1 MDSPFGS
8 GIQSPFKDHVQGTW
22 GEFDSPAGRV
32 HYLLTKARLGDES
45 HLPERQLTK
54 SLTPVREIMDADD
67 LDFDQLL
74 QRDLDDHRVA
84 TELVPYLLTPKAVGP
99 SFFPPIVAAVLP
111 FRNKRPSHFEPATET
126 GLIQDGGMNWLQYQI
141 GQSVQVRRSADQDG
155 RAHPVNHGQLWWNQS
170 EARLVVLDGQ
180 HRAMAILAVERTL
193 TNSWKDGAGSKFSTF
208 YKAQI
213 RKLMDA
219 NNLDLKSLERI
230 EIPVAVCWFPDEVGE
245 GSDAHRAARKLFVD
259 VNKEARQPSES
270 RIILLSDSELLNILT
285 RRLLSALRADSQNAK
300 YLPLAAIEYDNP
312 ETGTSQS
319 DRWSAMANI
328 NSLKM
333 AVQRLIFG
341 KKEYLTQVGLKFG
354 GRESAARNDSFMR
367 LQLNIKNILPDTM
380 VDGDFKYDKSKI
392 GNEHFPISEL
402 ETITGQ
408 FQSTWGEAILRILT
422 NVAPYRAHWTS
433 LISILDRWSDLTTP
447 ASLAKDAVFGGV
459 GVYWTLKDSNRFY
472 EEANRKSRITKAPIE
487 KKPDVVHAWD
497 ALKAKGE
504 EFEIARAEA
513 YLGSSSASDKSKSL
527 FSVFNTHACQ
537 LGIFLTLGSVWSL
550 RDIPSDPG
558 EFERLPDFADAL
570 IAGWNR
576 YFDTGHGTARDR
588 RYAFGKAELK
598 KNVVLT
604 RSPINMISTMD
615 TPQAIYFRYFW
626 LEALAAGAK
635 EDFLSEWN
643 ISPKRFRDMIST
655 AREAYRSLL
664 VEQQAKALQQVEGA
678 SQGHRAKAVAD
689 VNKRMAAALERWF
702 DIPKADYDS
711 WVVLV
716 GSGKAKDNF
725 DGGDN
730 DVDPV
735 PDDLESEEQVDD
747 PAVASDEFF

>member
-1 MDSPFGS
+1 M
-8 GIQSPFKDHVQGTW
+8 
-22 GEFDSPAGRV
+22 

-54 SLTPVREIMDADD
+54 SLTPVREIMDPDD

-111 FRNKRPSHFEPATET
+111 FRNKRPSEFQSATET
-126 GLIQDGGMNWLQYQI
+126 ELIEEGGMSWLQYQI
-141 GQSVQVRRSADQDG
+141 GQSVQVRRSADRDG

-193 TNSWKDGAGSKFSTF
+193 TNSWKDGAGGKFSTF

-213 RKLMDA
+213 RKIMEN
-219 NNLDLKSLERI
+219 NNLDLKSLEKI

-285 RRLLSALRADSQNAK
+285 RRLLSALRADTPDAK

-341 KKEYLTQVGLKFG
+341 KKEYLTKVDLKFG
-354 GRESAARNDSFMR
+354 GRESGTRNDSFMR
-367 LQLNIKNILPDTM
+367 SQLNIRNILPETI
-380 VDGDFKYDKSKI
+380 VDGDFKYDKSQI

-402 ETITGQ
+402 DTITGQ

-422 NVAPYRAHWTS
+422 DVTPYKAHWTA
-433 LISILDRWSDLTTP
+433 LAGILDRWSDLTTP

-459 GVYWTLKDSNRFY
+459 GVYWTLKDANRFY
-472 EEANRKSRITKAPIE
+472 EEANRKSRVSRAPIE

-504 EFEIARAEA
+504 EFEVARAEA

-537 LGIFLTLGSVWSL
+537 LGIFLTLGSVWTL
-550 RDIPSDPG
+550 RDIPSDSG
-558 EFERLPDFADAL
+558 EFERLPKFAGAL
-570 IAGWNR
+570 IDSWNR
-576 YFDTGHGTARDR
+576 FFATGQGTAKDR

-598 KNVVLT
+598 RGMPLT
-604 RSPINMISTMD
+604 RYPINMISSMD

-626 LEALAAGAK
+626 LEALAAGAD
-635 EDFLSEWN
+635 EDFFENWSIRPAN
-643 ISPKRFRDMIST
+643 FREMILT
-655 AREAYRSLL
+655 ARFAYRSLL
-664 VEQQAKALQQVEGA
+664 IDQQIKALGQVEGTA
-678 SQGHRAKAVAD
+678 RDHKAKAVKD
-689 VNKRMAAALERWF
+689 VDKRLVAALDRWF
-702 DIPKADYDS
+702 DVPKFEYDS
-711 WVVLV
+711 WVNLLGVVKSKNNLQV
-716 GSGKAKDNF
+716 
-725 DGGDN
+725 DN
-730 DVDPV
+730 DDGEVAIEDVDSV
-735 PDDLESEEQVDD
+735 EQVDG
-747 PAVASDEFF
+747 PPVASDEFF